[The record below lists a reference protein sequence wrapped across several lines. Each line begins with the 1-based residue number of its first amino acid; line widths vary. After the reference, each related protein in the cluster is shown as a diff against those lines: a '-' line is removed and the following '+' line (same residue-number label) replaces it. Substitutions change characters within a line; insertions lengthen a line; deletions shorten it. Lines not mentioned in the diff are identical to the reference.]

1 MSPLGRA
8 QEGNLAGYLAVP
20 TGNFFSP
27 CELAAT
33 TEKFWLGFLD
43 SASTSCFLHI
53 ALCHHLFS
61 PHTNFTK
68 LLPLSLICPLSS
80 PSVSCALHMCS
91 ITMSAQQDQKT
102 EQNWISIVSGTRG
115 RDAKAMADGWP
126 DRNQVNA
133 ALHPEGCAKPLSL
146 VQQSP

>member
-1 MSPLGRA
+1 
-8 QEGNLAGYLAVP
+8 
-20 TGNFFSP
+20 
-27 CELAAT
+27 
-33 TEKFWLGFLD
+33 
-43 SASTSCFLHI
+43 
-53 ALCHHLFS
+53 
-61 PHTNFTK
+61 
-68 LLPLSLICPLSS
+68 
-80 PSVSCALHMCS
+80 MCS